1 MRLRLRRI
9 FRKLRL
15 WMRLWFQAGNLLL
28 RAYGPYGSYR
38 SYRSY
43 RISGPHRPARAG
55 G

>member
-15 WMRLWFQAGNLLL
+15 WMRLRFQAGNLLL

-38 SYRSY
+38 SYR
-43 RISGPHRPARAG
+43 ISGPHRPARAG

>member
-15 WMRLWFQAGNLLL
+15 WMRLRFQAGNLLL

-38 SYRSY
+38 GH
-43 RISGPHRPARAG
+43 RISGSHRSAG
-55 G
+55 TGG